1 MKRRVLF
8 VCIHNSARSQMA
20 MTYLN
25 LFAPELFEAESAGLE
40 KGTLNQNVVKVMK
53 EEGIDISN
61 NETNSAFDYY
71 RQGRAYDYVIT
82 VCDKKAA
89 EECPIFPGEAVRLH
103 WSFDDPSK
111 MTGREEEVLAQIRV
125 VRDQIKAAIQQ
136 FIQDYQ

>member
-25 LFAPELFEAESAGLE
+25 LFAPDQYEAESAGLE
-40 KGTLNQNVVKVMK
+40 KGNLNQNVVKVLL
-53 EEGIDISN
+53 EEGIDISK
-61 NETNSAFDYY
+61 NETNSAFDFY
-71 RQGRAYDYVIT
+71 RQGRSYDFVIT

-111 MTGREEEVLAQIRV
+111 MTGTEEEVLAQIRV
-125 VRDQIKAAIQQ
+125 VRDQIKTAIQQ
-136 FIQDYQ
+136 FIQDYK